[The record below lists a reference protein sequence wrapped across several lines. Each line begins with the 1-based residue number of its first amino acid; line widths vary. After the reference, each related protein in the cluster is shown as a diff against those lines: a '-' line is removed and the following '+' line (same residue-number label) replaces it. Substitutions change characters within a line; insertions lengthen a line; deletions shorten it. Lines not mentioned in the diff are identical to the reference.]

1 MREVSFSARAA
12 RSSRRLRIS
21 SSSRHPTTAPLA
33 VSPKE
38 AQLIPIAF
46 PQPRQ
51 SFPLRRS
58 KLRKTAWGRTQAR
71 SCALRPSGFFSF
83 ASIER
88 GPRAVSRVI
97 ELTQGTILA
106 LLRTALENA
115 GAKFDHHV
123 GTVLPRFIQCDKPRT
138 FVQTKAEHLHRN
150 DRPNGEI
157 RVHLPRAQTA
167 SAFED
172 CYYLVVSAW

>member
-106 LLRTALENA
+106 CSGRLWRMRARNSIITLALCSRDSSSAINRGHSSKRKRSIYTETIARMARFAYIYLALR
-115 GAKFDHHV
+115 
-123 GTVLPRFIQCDKPRT
+123 Q
-138 FVQTKAEHLHRN
+138 
-150 DRPNGEI
+150 
-157 RVHLPRAQTA
+157 RAHSKIAITW
-167 SAFED
+167 
-172 CYYLVVSAW
+172 L